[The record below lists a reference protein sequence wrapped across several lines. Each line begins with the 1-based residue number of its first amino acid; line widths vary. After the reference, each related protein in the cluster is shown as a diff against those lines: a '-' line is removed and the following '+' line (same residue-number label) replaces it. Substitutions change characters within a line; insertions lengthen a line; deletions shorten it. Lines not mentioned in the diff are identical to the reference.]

1 MLDLKGLRDEP
12 EKMRAALAR
21 RGADRLLDDVLAADV
36 QRRELVTRADELKH
50 EQNVITKQIARAS
63 AEERDRLLAQA
74 RALKADID
82 AFEPNLREAQEQ
94 LDMLAAG
101 LPNIPH
107 ESVPDGESDDDNV
120 ELRRWGEPAQIPGA
134 EDHLDIGRRL
144 GVIDTD
150 RAARASGSRFGYLF
164 GDAVHLELALV
175 RFAMDQLATKGFV
188 PVVPPVLV
196 RREVMYGAGALPG
209 DEAQYYVVQDGLYLT
224 GTSEQALAAIHME
237 EELDVAE
244 LPKRYAGFS
253 TCFRREAGTWG
264 RDTRGIFRVH
274 QFDKVEMFSF
284 AAPETS
290 WDEHDFL
297 VGIQEEL
304 LQALDI
310 PYRAMN
316 VCIGELGSPA
326 SKKIDLEAWFPEQ
339 RRYREVMSCSNCTD
353 YQSRRLQIRLRG
365 KGAKGM
371 LPHTLNGTA
380 YAVQRTVAA
389 ILENFQ
395 EPGGDVSIPKV
406 LHAYMPEGV
415 TKISS
420 GDT

>member
-1 MLDLKGLRDEP
+1 VLDLKALRDQP
-12 EKMRAALAR
+12 EEMRAALAR
-21 RGADRLLDDVLAADV
+21 RGADRRLDDVLAADERRRDV
-36 QRRELVTRADELKH
+36 VHKIEDLQR
-50 EQNVITKQIARAS
+50 EQNTITKQIGRAGP
-63 AEERDRLLAQA
+63 EDREPLLEKAKA
-74 RALKADID
+74 FKADIEVLEPKLRD
-82 AFEPNLREAQEQ
+82 ADEQ
-94 LDMLAAG
+94 LHMLAAL

-120 ELRRWGEPAQIPGA
+120 ELRRWGEPAQIQGA
-134 EDHLDIGRRL
+134 EDHLDVGRRL

-175 RFAMDQLATKGFV
+175 RFAMEQLAAKGFV

-237 EELDVAE
+237 EELDVDG

-284 AAPETS
+284 AAPDAS

-297 VGIQEEL
+297 VAIQEDL
-304 LQALDI
+304 LQVLDI

-326 SKKIDLEAWFPEQ
+326 AKKIDLEAWFPEQ

-353 YQSRRLQIRLRG
+353 YQSRRLQIRLKG

-415 TKISS
+415 TKISA
-420 GDT
+420 GDS

>member
-1 MLDLKGLRDEP
+1 VLDLKLLRDEP

-21 RGADRLLDDVLAADV
+21 RGADRRLDDVLAADERRRDV
-36 QRRELVTRADELKH
+36 VHKIEDLQR
-50 EQNVITKQIARAS
+50 EQNAVTKQIGRAS
-63 AEERDRLLAQA
+63 PEEREPLLE
-74 RALKADID
+74 KAKDFKRDIEVLEPKLRD
-82 AFEPNLREAQEQ
+82 ADEQ
-94 LDMLAAG
+94 LQMQAAG

-134 EDHLDIGRRL
+134 EDHLDVGRRL

-164 GDAVHLELALV
+164 GDAVHLELALI
-175 RFAMDQLATKGFV
+175 RFAMDQLAAKGFV

-237 EELDVAE
+237 EELDVTE

-284 AAPETS
+284 TTPDAS
-290 WDEHDFL
+290 WDEHEFL

-310 PYRAMN
+310 PYRAMI

-326 SKKIDLEAWFPEQ
+326 AKKIDLEAWFPEQ

-353 YQSRRLQIRLRG
+353 YQSRRLQIRLKG
-365 KGAKGM
+365 KGAKGT

-415 TKISS
+415 TRISA
-420 GDT
+420 GDA